1 MVTENSVLG
10 LSDTA
15 NHVFNRNNSQLT
27 IKGSIGKRQGSK
39 ASIVLPNE
47 SKTPRVASSVP
58 KYSTIQPKPIVFNEL
73 HKKTYFNALERM
85 LMSPSG
91 LEKAG
96 FVSGS

>member
-10 LSDTA
+10 LSETA
-15 NHVFNRNNSQLT
+15 NNAFNRNNSQLT
-27 IKGSIGKRQGSK
+27 IKGSIGKQQGSK
-39 ASIVLPNE
+39 ASMALPKE

-91 LEKAG
+91 LEKVG